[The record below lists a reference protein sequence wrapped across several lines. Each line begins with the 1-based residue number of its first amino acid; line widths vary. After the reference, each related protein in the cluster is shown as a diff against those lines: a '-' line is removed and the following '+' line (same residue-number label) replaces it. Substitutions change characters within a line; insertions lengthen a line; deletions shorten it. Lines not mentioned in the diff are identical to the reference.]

1 MPSSAEQRARR
12 QVVAEL
18 RSIGGLSWYAASV
31 IGNGASPRQAEAA
44 AAEAAAELEAS
55 ARKLRRL
62 TGRPVTPAE
71 VRSLDK
77 AARCELAAELTAAGL
92 SRSEVAGRLAVCPR
106 TVRKYLR
113 QSRPDVSSGA

>member
-1 MPSSAEQRARR
+1 MPPTTREAARR
-12 QVVAEL
+12 QIMVDEL
-18 RSIGGLSWYAASV
+18 RSVGGVSWYAASV

-55 ARKLRRL
+55 AAKLRRL
-62 TGRPVTPAE
+62 AGRPVTPAE

-77 AARCELAAELTAAGL
+77 AARCELAAELTAAGV
-92 SRSEVAGRLAVCPR
+92 SRREVADRLAVCPR

-113 QSRPDVSSGA
+113 RSLAP

>member
-1 MPSSAEQRARR
+1 MGHAVQPAAQSARR

-18 RSIGGLSWYAASV
+18 RIAGGVAWYAAAV
-31 IGNGASPRQAEAA
+31 IGDGVSPRQAEAA
-44 AAEAAAELEAS
+44 AAEAAAELEAT

-92 SRSEVAGRLAVCPR
+92 SRREVAGARRASPDGAR
-106 TVRKYLR
+106 RYLR
-113 QSRPDVSSGA
+113 RSAAP